1 MHHRST
7 MGMIADVARS
17 FIGLPPLTAAE
28 YSDASLDLLDPATPD
43 VTSFDSS
50 FDGGPVA
57 SFDHGMDDLSSDAW
71 SDDGFDSMFDSMD
84 DCCALGD
91 SFY

>member
-28 YSDASLDLLDPATPD
+28 YSDTSLDLLDPASPD
-43 VTSFDSS
+43 VTSFDPS
-50 FDGGPVA
+50 FDNGPVA
-57 SFDHGMDDLSSDAW
+57 SFDRETDDSYAEAW

-84 DCCALGD
+84 DHCALGD
-91 SFY
+91 SF